1 MAKSR
6 YINTKFWD
14 DEYIIDLDPIQK
26 LLFLY
31 CLTNP
36 LTNICGIYEIALK
49 RIAFDTGIDK
59 DMLVKMFKKFESDG
73 KLLYHGGWI
82 AVKNWIKHQDGGDK
96 IKTGIDNELSKVPS
110 ILVKWVMEEKEAYPI
125 DTLSI
130 PHPYPSNYRDR
141 DIYLNRDNNTSMSSS
156 DEPDGVAE
164 NNECEKTENPKE
176 PEIPFRAII
185 EYLNFIIG
193 TNYKASSIET
203 KRHIKARW
211 KDGYRLD
218 DFKTVIDKK
227 VAEWRGTDF
236 AKYLRPETLF
246 GKKFESYLNQSDI
259 HNRGKPQQQSSWMD
273 DAKGIDEEG

>member
-36 LTNICGIYEIALK
+36 LTNISGIYEIALK

-59 DMLVKMFKKFESDG
+59 DMLVKIFKKFEEDG
-73 KLLYHGGWI
+73 KILYNGGWI

-96 IKTGIDNELSKVPS
+96 IKAGIDNELSKAPS

-130 PHPYPSNYRDR
+130 PHTYPSNYRDR
-141 DIYLNRDNNTSMSSS
+141 DINLNRDINTSMSSS
-156 DEPDGVAE
+156 DEPDGVVE
-164 NNECEKTENPKE
+164 NNECEKTENPKKR
-176 PEIPFRAII
+176 EIPYFVVQ
-185 EYLNFIIG
+185 YLNDKIG
-193 TNYKASSIET
+193 GSYRET
-203 KRHIKARW
+203 TKITQRLIKARYNEGF
-211 KDGYRLD
+211 KAN
-218 DFKTVIDKK
+218 DFIKVIDKK
-227 VAEWRGTDF
+227 VAEWRGTEF
-236 AKYLRPETLF
+236 ERFLRPETLF
-246 GKKFESYLNQSDI
+246 GPKFESYLNQTVI

-273 DAKGIDEEG
+273 NVRGIDEEG